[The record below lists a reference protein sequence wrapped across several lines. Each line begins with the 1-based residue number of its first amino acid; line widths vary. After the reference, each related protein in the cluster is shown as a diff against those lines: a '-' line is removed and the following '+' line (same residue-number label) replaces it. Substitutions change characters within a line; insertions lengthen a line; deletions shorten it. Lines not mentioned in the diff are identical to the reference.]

1 MDGHSLCQPQLI
13 PDRFCAQSCTLLH
26 VEVELLN
33 PRVFTHFLTT
43 LLRHCMSLFA
53 AARNCLAFGPGL
65 LAEVASGVPMP
76 FLIQAVDTQNE
87 RRTTGGD
94 RFAVRVVS
102 ASGKVEGEAFIHDLA
117 DGKYKVLYTAPLP
130 GAYLVHVSHA
140 DLGGSEQIPVR
151 GSPFKVAAFDPWTKH
166 RLMGSNPAVAKVRA
180 AMTLRWSCPR
190 LGFLYSLSHFHPTVT
205 SFLCHAGCNLIID

>member
-1 MDGHSLCQPQLI
+1 
-13 PDRFCAQSCTLLH
+13 
-26 VEVELLN
+26 
-33 PRVFTHFLTT
+33 
-43 LLRHCMSLFA
+43 
-53 AARNCLAFGPGL
+53 
-65 LAEVASGVPMP
+65 
-76 FLIQAVDTQNE
+76 
-87 RRTTGGD
+87 
-94 RFAVRVVS
+94 
-102 ASGKVEGEAFIHDLA
+102 
-117 DGKYKVLYTAPLP
+117 LP

-151 GSPFKVAAFDPWTKH
+151 GSPFKVAAFDPSTKH